1 MLSILN
7 KSINSLGDNT
17 INQIIMS
24 HTVAQS
30 YHDTLID
37 TMYFYRKQIIFLTAL
52 TAAVIV
58 LAALMYRR
66 HMHIM
71 MELKEKKAYQLMAET
86 DELTGMY
93 NRKAFYERALRYMDE
108 RPDRRF
114 QIIFFNVENFKVVND
129 LFGVQAGD
137 GILIFLAGIIKEW
150 TAEKGESVPALRVIT
165 SWSVRR
171 KMMNMQRRLRIR

>member
-1 MLSILN
+1 MMISREADRKLLSILN

-37 TMYFYRKQIIFLTAL
+37 TMYLYRKQIIFLTAL

-71 MELKEKKAYQLMAET
+71 MELKEKKAYQLW
-86 DELTGMY
+86 
-93 NRKAFYERALRYMDE
+93 LRLM
-108 RPDRRF
+108 
-114 QIIFFNVENFKVVND
+114 
-129 LFGVQAGD
+129 
-137 GILIFLAGIIKEW
+137 
-150 TAEKGESVPALRVIT
+150 S
-165 SWSVRR
+165 
-171 KMMNMQRRLRIR
+171 

>member
-1 MLSILN
+1 MMISREADRKLLSILN

-58 LAALMYRR
+58 LALMYRR

-71 MELKEKKAYQLMAET
+71 MELKRRRPTSLWLRLM
-86 DELTGMY
+86 
-93 NRKAFYERALRYMDE
+93 
-108 RPDRRF
+108 
-114 QIIFFNVENFKVVND
+114 
-129 LFGVQAGD
+129 
-137 GILIFLAGIIKEW
+137 
-150 TAEKGESVPALRVIT
+150 S
-165 SWSVRR
+165 
-171 KMMNMQRRLRIR
+171 

>member
-1 MLSILN
+1 MQKRDFSTLAVTSMQSMEEKSCMMISREADRKLLSILN
-7 KSINSLGDNT
+7 KSHNSLGDNT

-71 MELKEKKAYQLMAET
+71 MELKDKKAYQLMAET
-86 DELTGMY
+86 DELNGMY
-93 NRKAFYERALRYMDE
+93 NRKAFYERALRYMD
-108 RPDRRF
+108 
-114 QIIFFNVENFKVVND
+114 
-129 LFGVQAGD
+129 
-137 GILIFLAGIIKEW
+137 
-150 TAEKGESVPALRVIT
+150 
-165 SWSVRR
+165 R
-171 KMMNMQRRLRIR
+171 KTGQTISNYLL